1 VLTQEQNERLTRVGP
16 GTPMGELLR
25 RYWHPI
31 APVGELDDEPVKQV
45 TILGET
51 LVLYRDRQGRL
62 GLIGERCPHQGVAMV
77 CGIPER
83 EGLRCAYHGWMFDH
97 TGACVDLGEDALTPD
112 ATFQERVRIPAYR
125 VEELGGLVFA
135 YLGPEPAPL
144 LPCWEP
150 FVTPGVWRSIAAFVA
165 PCNWL
170 QCMENQVG
178 DRHTEWLH
186 AHFRRYAQV
195 RLGQAQELPTLSD
208 YVGQSAAADFCEY
221 ERFEFGLRK
230 RRVHRDDVGEEG
242 VPIVIPNLEVHDQ
255 IQYYVPIDDTH
266 TWSLTYRR
274 HRIPEGA
281 PEQRRVPIYELPLP
295 GVDEHGHPT
304 WPLLETSQGQ
314 DRYVLYAR
322 GAIADRTRENLGTG
336 SKGIVMFRELLE
348 ENIQRV
354 QRGED
359 PMGTIRDPAANER
372 LKLSADRDGEGRR
385 LSRPDPFDP
394 VQAELRALVGAR

>member
-1 VLTQEQNERLTRVGP
+1 
-16 GTPMGELLR
+16 MGDLMR

-31 APVGELDDEPVKQV
+31 AAAGELDEEPVKQV

-51 LVLYRDRQGRL
+51 LVLYRDGQGRL
-62 GLIGERCPHQGVAMV
+62 GLIGERCPHQGIAMV

-83 EGLRCAYHGWMFDH
+83 EGLRCAYHGWMYDH

-112 ATFQERVRIPAYR
+112 PTFKEQVRTTAYA
-125 VEELGGLVFA
+125 VEQLGGLVFA

-150 FVTPGVWRSIAAFVA
+150 FVTPRVWRSIASFVA

-170 QCMENQVG
+170 QCVENQLG

-186 AHFRRYAQV
+186 AHFGHYAQV
-195 RLGQAQELPTLSD
+195 RLGQLPEMPPLSD

-221 ERFEFGLRK
+221 ERFEYGLRK

-242 VPIVIPNLEVHDQ
+242 VPIVLPNLEVHDQ
-255 IQYYVPIDDTH
+255 IQYFVPLDDTH

-274 HRIPEGA
+274 HRVPEGA
-281 PEQRRVPIYELPLP
+281 PEQERVPMYELPLP
-295 GVDEHGHPT
+295 SIDERGHPT
-304 WPLLETSQGQ
+304 WEGLATNQGQ
-314 DRYVLYAR
+314 DRFVLYAR
-322 GAIADRTRENLGTG
+322 GAIADRTKEHLGTG

-348 ENIQRV
+348 ENMQRV
-354 QRGED
+354 ERGAD
-359 PMGTIRDPAANER
+359 PMGTIRDPAINSPLRISNAVEEPG
-372 LKLSADRDGEGRR
+372 KR
-385 LSRPDPFDP
+385 LSRPDPYDP
-394 VQAELRALVGAR
+394 VQAELRALAAAR